1 MMYRS
6 DLALEAVDSFGSK
19 IEGLLVREEKKGPI
33 TLTVVEVLSQE
44 ASQQIGKPLGKYCTL
59 QLPPFSDDT
68 DRNGQGAQAAAHILR
83 KMLPE
88 KGEVLVMG
96 LGNRSLT
103 ADALGPKAADR
114 ILATRHIEK
123 ELRRIAGLERVRP
136 VSVCSPGVLG
146 MTGLE
151 TREILLALVRQVQP
165 AAVIAIDALAAADL
179 NRMGCTV
186 QITDSGIAPGSGVGN
201 HRPQLNRETIGVPVI
216 GVGVPTVMDGMV
228 LASQLFSGNKSGESK
243 EVSVTVTVREIDLL
257 IARAASLLAMA
268 VNQALNPEIEE
279 HWFRELTE

>member
-6 DLALEAVDSFGSK
+6 DLALEAVNSFGSK
-19 IEGLLVREEKKGPI
+19 MEGLLVREEKKGPI
-33 TLTVVEVLSQE
+33 TMTVVEVLSQE

-228 LASQLFSGNKSGESK
+228 LASQLFSGNKSGENK
-243 EVSVTVTVREIDLL
+243 EVSVTITVREIDLL

>member
-44 ASQQIGKPLGKYCTL
+44 ASQQIGKPIGKYCTL

-68 DRNGQGAQAAAHILR
+68 DRNGQGAQAAAHILQE
-83 KMLPE
+83 MLPE

-146 MTGLE
+146 MTGLD
-151 TREILLALVRQVQP
+151 TR
-165 AAVIAIDALAAADL
+165 
-179 NRMGCTV
+179 
-186 QITDSGIAPGSGVGN
+186 
-201 HRPQLNRETIGVPVI
+201 
-216 GVGVPTVMDGMV
+216 
-228 LASQLFSGNKSGESK
+228 
-243 EVSVTVTVREIDLL
+243 
-257 IARAASLLAMA
+257 
-268 VNQALNPEIEE
+268 
-279 HWFRELTE
+279 

>member
-19 IEGLLVREEKKGPI
+19 IEGLLVREEKEGPI
-33 TLTVVEVLSQE
+33 TMTVVEVLSQE

-83 KMLPE
+83 EMLPE

-151 TREILLALVRQVQP
+151 TREILLALVRQIQP

>member
-33 TLTVVEVLSQE
+33 TMTVVEVLSQE

-83 KMLPE
+83 EMLPE

-186 QITDSGIAPGSGVGN
+186 QITDSGIAPGSG
-201 HRPQLNRETIGVPVI
+201 ESS
-216 GVGVPTVMDGMV
+216 
-228 LASQLFSGNKSGESK
+228 ASAQPRDDWRSGNRRWSSHCDGWNGAGFSVVFWKQERREQRGFCYYNRSGNRSAHCSGRFSVGYGSESG
-243 EVSVTVTVREIDLL
+243 
-257 IARAASLLAMA
+257 
-268 VNQALNPEIEE
+268 
-279 HWFRELTE
+279 TESGN